1 MQANKK
7 HLRYSEA
14 EWLMRVD
21 LAAGYRLADRFGF
34 SDIVWGHITA
44 KVPGTENF
52 LINRFGLRFDEVCA
66 SNLVTVNLEGKVIDR
81 GTAESDEDINL
92 TGFVIHSAVHAART
106 DVRCVMHS
114 HSPGGIAVSA
124 LKDGLVPMTIDAM
137 TFYECTAYH
146 DFEGLS
152 VDIAERERMAA
163 NLGDRN
169 AMILRN
175 HGLLTCG
182 ATVGEAFML
191 MYYLERAC
199 KVQMQVLGTGQEM
212 ALPNAKLCQRA
223 AEQSAQFP
231 PGKYEWPA
239 LKRLVKEASPDYCE

>member
-1 MQANKK
+1 M
-7 HLRYSEA
+7 
-14 EWLMRVD
+14 
-21 LAAGYRLADRFGF
+21 
-34 SDIVWGHITA
+34 
-44 KVPGTENF
+44 
-52 LINRFGLRFDEVCA
+52 
-66 SNLVTVNLEGKVIDR
+66 IDR

-106 DVRCVMHS
+106 DVHCVMHS

-163 NLGDRN
+163 N
-169 AMILRN
+169 
-175 HGLLTCG
+175 
-182 ATVGEAFML
+182 
-191 MYYLERAC
+191 
-199 KVQMQVLGTGQEM
+199 QVLGTGQEM

-223 AEQSAQFP
+223 AEQSARFP